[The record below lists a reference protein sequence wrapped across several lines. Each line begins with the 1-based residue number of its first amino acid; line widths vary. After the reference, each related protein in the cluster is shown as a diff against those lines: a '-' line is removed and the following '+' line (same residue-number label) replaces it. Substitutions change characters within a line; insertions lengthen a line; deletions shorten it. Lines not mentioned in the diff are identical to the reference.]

1 MPRHMEITE
10 HRQQKQANINI
21 FPILL
26 GRIKATNVTGEN

>member
-1 MPRHMEITE
+1 MPRHMEITG

-26 GRIKATNVTGEN
+26 GHIKGTKVTGEN